1 MTQTIFKFPLTA
13 KHRQDV
19 YIPRGHKLLH
29 AHEQHGVVC
38 LWALWPVV
46 AEPARTR
53 VQVTCCSTGAPI
65 PEDAGDYLGTAH
77 LHGGHLIIHVF
88 TKEIAP

>member
-1 MTQTIFKFPLTA
+1 MTHVIFKFPLA
-13 KHRQDV
+13 AQHRQAL
-19 YIPRGHKLLH
+19 YIPAGHKLLH

-38 LWALWPVV
+38 LWALCPQ
-46 AEPARTR
+46 PSDTRTR

-77 LHGGHLIIHVF
+77 LHGGNLIIHVF